1 MSNDGTESKYLAGHI
16 SKAIIDEKFMN
27 DGDKAVDSTLAINCK
42 DHDRPAI
49 FFSQK
54 FNSYRCFKCMLE
66 QEGLVYVDKQY
77 KHDMEEFEGIKRL
90 CHRIVTENTPN
101 STLIS
106 SWKREIRRVLV

>member
-16 SKAIIDEKFMN
+16 SK
-27 DGDKAVDSTLAINCK
+27 
-42 DHDRPAI
+42 
-49 FFSQK
+49 
-54 FNSYRCFKCMLE
+54 
-66 QEGLVYVDKQY
+66 GLVYVDKQY

-106 SWKREIRRVLV
+106 SWKREIRSVLV